1 MENQEQSVRPFG
13 RLVAAET
20 PLKNPKDCLMSLPS
34 GPNVLFDP
42 PDAGGIGLM

>member
-1 MENQEQSVRPFG
+1 MENQEQNVRPFG

-20 PLKNPKDCLMSLPS
+20 PPKNPKDCLMTLPC

-42 PDAGGIGLM
+42 PDMAGIGLL